1 MKKPYIRTIIG
12 SSGRDSILILFQ
24 PYSSKAGIFE
34 SNLLRAGHYDLP
46 LNLRIGSRTN
56 TRLI

>member
-12 SSGRDSILILFQ
+12 SSGRDCILILFQ

-34 SNLLRAGHYDLP
+34 SNLLRVGHYDLP
-46 LNLRIGSRTN
+46 STFVLEAE
-56 TRLI
+56 LIQD